1 MHQLK
6 RGSAVVGLT
15 AALAFL
21 VAGIAAVGSHAAA
34 SHSTLKN
41 FGSHGKIV
49 IKSDEQHGK
58 QGPDGKWHDA
68 FLPGNFEVRAGQRV
82 RLTVV
87 NYDDAPHTFTAP
99 RLHLDVMVPGA
110 KGTKPGEATFT
121 LRAGKAGTY
130 DWWCATPCD
139 PWAMMKGG
147 YMRGYVKVV
156 K

>member
-1 MHQLK
+1 MKQLK
-6 RGSAVVGLT
+6 RGSAVAGLA

-21 VAGIAAVGSHAAA
+21 LAGTAAGSSHAAA
-34 SHSTLKN
+34 SHSTLKH

-58 QGPDGKWHDA
+58 KGPDGKWHDA
-68 FLPGNFEVRAGQRV
+68 FLPGNFQVRAGMRV

-87 NYDDAPHTFTAP
+87 NYDDMPHSFTAP
-99 RLHLDVMVPGA
+99 GLHLNVMVPGA
-110 KGTKPGEATFT
+110 KGTTPGKKTFT
-121 LRAGKAGTY
+121 LRAKKAGKYT
-130 DWWCATPCD
+130 WWCATPCD

-147 YMRGYVKVV
+147 YMRGYVRVV